1 MLSEKILY
9 GSLLELQVIKKGALE
24 GFNNLALSCIIS
36 EPLLQE
42 KHDGKESPMTNK
54 WSLFS
59 VLLLFLLFCPL
70 CLSASICI
78 QTEET
83 ESRVEELSEFHEIIY
98 PIWHTA
104 YPEKDY
110 AALREY
116 APEVNRLAKNVYD
129 AKLPGILRDKK
140 AKWDEGL
147 EQLKKAVEDYNKA
160 AAGEDNQALLDAAE
174 VLHAK
179 FEMMVRIIRPVLK
192 EIDDFH
198 KVLYVVYHKYLP
210 NKEYAN
216 IRSVSD
222 DMIRKAEAITKVKL
236 PSRLEAKTDE
246 FSSAAQELLE
256 ASKKLK
262 ATCLT
267 ENTDLI
273 ENAVDSLHTKYQ
285 NLEKIF
291 D

>member
-1 MLSEKILY
+1 MAEK
-9 GSLLELQVIKKGALE
+9 SLRQAIRK
-24 GFNNLALSCIIS
+24 
-36 EPLLQE
+36 
-42 KHDGKESPMTNK
+42 KESRMRKNL
-54 WSLFS
+54 LFS
-59 VLLLFLLFCPL
+59 VSLFVFLFLGFFY
-70 CLSASICI
+70 LSASMFL

-83 ESRVEELSEFHEIIY
+83 ESKVEELSDFHEIIY

-116 APEVNRLAKNVYD
+116 VPEVNRLAKNLFI

-160 AAGEDNQALLDAAE
+160 AAEEDDQALLDAAE
-174 VLHAK
+174 ALHAK

-192 EIDDFH
+192 EIDEFH

-210 NKEYAN
+210 NKEFEK
-216 IRSVSD
+216 IRSVCD
-222 DMIRKAEAITKVKL
+222 DFILKADAITKATLPKRLEGKAEA
-236 PSRLEAKTDE
+236 
-246 FSSAAQELLE
+246 FSAAAKELLE
-256 ASKKLK
+256 ASQKLK
-262 ATCLT
+262 EASLT
-267 ENTDLI
+267 ENTDAI
-273 ENAVDSLHTKYQ
+273 EKTVDFLHTKYQ

>member
-1 MLSEKILY
+1 MNYRFYILSILFI
-9 GSLLELQVIKKGALE
+9 LLFIGPL
-24 GFNNLALSCIIS
+24 NLAA
-36 EPLLQE
+36 
-42 KHDGKESPMTNK
+42 
-54 WSLFS
+54 S
-59 VLLLFLLFCPL
+59 V
-70 CLSASICI
+70 AH
-78 QTEET
+78 QAEET
-83 ESRVEELSEFHEIIY
+83 ESTVKELSDFHEIIY

-116 APEVNRLAKNVYD
+116 VPEVNRLAKNMFD

-140 AKWDEGL
+140 AKWDEAVA
-147 EQLKKAVEDYNKA
+147 QLKKTVEDYNKA
-160 AAGEDNQALLDAAE
+160 AASGNDQALLDAAE
-174 VLHAK
+174 ALHAK

-192 EIDDFH
+192 EIDEFH

-210 NKEYAN
+210 SKEFAD

-222 DMIRKAEAITKVKL
+222 DMILKAEAITKAEL
-236 PSRLEAKTDE
+236 PKRLEAKAAE

-273 ENAVDSLHTKYQ
+273 EKAAEFLHAKYQ

>member
-1 MLSEKILY
+1 
-9 GSLLELQVIKKGALE
+9 
-24 GFNNLALSCIIS
+24 
-36 EPLLQE
+36 
-42 KHDGKESPMTNK
+42 MTNK

-59 VLLLFLLFCPL
+59 VLLLFLLFCPI
-70 CLSASICI
+70 CLSASVSI

-110 AALREY
+110 DALREY
-116 APEVNRLAKNVYD
+116 VPEVNRLAKSVFK

-160 AAGEDNQALLDAAE
+160 AAGDDNQALLDAAE
-174 VLHAK
+174 VLHSK
-179 FEMMVRIIRPVLK
+179 FEMMVRLIRPVLK
-192 EIDDFH
+192 EMDDFH

-210 NKEYAN
+210 NKEYTN

-222 DMIRKAEAITKVKL
+222 DMIMKAEAITKAKL
-236 PSRLEAKTDE
+236 PTRLEAKADE
-246 FSSAAQELLE
+246 FSSASQELLE

-267 ENTDLI
+267 GNPDLV
-273 ENAVDSLHTKYQ
+273 EKAVEYLHTQYQ

>member
-1 MLSEKILY
+1 
-9 GSLLELQVIKKGALE
+9 
-24 GFNNLALSCIIS
+24 
-36 EPLLQE
+36 
-42 KHDGKESPMTNK
+42 MTNRFYI
-54 WSLFS
+54 FS
-59 VLLLFLLFCPL
+59 VLFLFLFLGPFHLF
-70 CLSASICI
+70 ASSPF

-83 ESRVEELSEFHEIIY
+83 ESTVKELSDFHEIIY

-116 APEVNRLAKNVYD
+116 VPEVNRLAKNVFN

-179 FEMMVRIIRPVLK
+179 FEMMVRLIRPVLK
-192 EIDDFH
+192 EIDEFH

-210 NKEYAN
+210 NKEFDK
-216 IRSVSD
+216 IKSVND
-222 DMIRKAEAITKVKL
+222 DFILKAEAITKATL
-236 PSRLEAKTDE
+236 PKRLEAKTDAY
-246 FSSAAQELLE
+246 AAAAKELLE

-262 ATCLT
+262 KTCET
-267 ENTDLI
+267 QDTDAV
-273 ENAVDSLHTKYQ
+273 EKAVDFLHTKYQ

>member
-1 MLSEKILY
+1 MRNRFYIPSIL
-9 GSLLELQVIKKGALE
+9 
-24 GFNNLALSCIIS
+24 F
-36 EPLLQE
+36 
-42 KHDGKESPMTNK
+42 
-54 WSLFS
+54 
-59 VLLLFLLFCPL
+59 FLLFFGQL
-70 CLSASICI
+70 NLAASTPS
-78 QTEET
+78 QAEET
-83 ESRVEELSEFHEIIY
+83 ESTIKELSDFHEIIY

-116 APEVNRLAKNVYD
+116 VPEVNRLAKNLFD

-140 AKWDEGL
+140 AKWDEAL
-147 EQLKKAVEDYNKA
+147 VQLKKTVEDYNKA
-160 AAGEDNQALLDAAE
+160 AESGNDQALLDCAE
-174 VLHAK
+174 SLHAK

-192 EIDDFH
+192 EIEEFH
-198 KVLYVVYHKYLP
+198 KILYIVYHRYLP
-210 NKEYAN
+210 EKEYAN

-222 DMIRKAEAITKVKL
+222 DMILKAEAITKAEL
-236 PSRLEAKTDE
+236 PKRFEAKADE
-246 FSSAAQELLE
+246 FSSVAAELLK

-267 ENTDLI
+267 ENTSLI
-273 ENAVDSLHTKYQ
+273 EKAVESLHTKYQ

>member
-1 MLSEKILY
+1 MKNRFYIL
-9 GSLLELQVIKKGALE
+9 
-24 GFNNLALSCIIS
+24 
-36 EPLLQE
+36 
-42 KHDGKESPMTNK
+42 
-54 WSLFS
+54 S
-59 VLLLFLLFCPL
+59 VLLLFLFLGPFH
-70 CLSASICI
+70 LSASGPL
-78 QTEET
+78 QGEET

-116 APEVNRLAKNVYD
+116 VPEVNRLAKNVFS

-147 EQLKKAVEDYNKA
+147 EQLKKAVENYNKA
-160 AAGEDNQALLDAAE
+160 AAGEDDQALLDAAE

-179 FEMMVRIIRPVLK
+179 FEMMVRLIRPVLK
-192 EIDDFH
+192 EVDEFH

-210 NKEYAN
+210 NKEFDKIKAVN
-216 IRSVSD
+216 D
-222 DMIRKAEAITKVKL
+222 DFILKAEAITKAAL
-236 PSRLEAKTDE
+236 PKRLEAKKEE
-246 FSSAAQELLE
+246 FAAAAAELLR
-256 ASKKLK
+256 ASKSLK
-262 ATCLT
+262 KKCATQDAT
-267 ENTDLI
+267 AI
-273 ENAVDSLHTKYQ
+273 EKAVEFLHTKYQ

>member
-1 MLSEKILY
+1 
-9 GSLLELQVIKKGALE
+9 
-24 GFNNLALSCIIS
+24 
-36 EPLLQE
+36 
-42 KHDGKESPMTNK
+42 MTQR
-54 WSLFS
+54 FYFFAI
-59 VLLLFLLFCPL
+59 LFLFVFLSPFH
-70 CLSASICI
+70 LSASGAL

-83 ESRVEELSEFHEIIY
+83 ESTVKELSEFHEIIY

-116 APEVNRLAKNVYD
+116 VPEVNQLAKNVFN

-140 AKWDEGL
+140 AKWDEEL
-147 EQLKKAVEDYNKA
+147 EHLKKAVEDYNKT

-179 FEMMVRIIRPVLK
+179 FEMMIRLIRPVLK
-192 EIDDFH
+192 EIDEFH
-198 KVLYVVYHKYLP
+198 KVLYVVYHKYFP
-210 NKEYAN
+210 DKEYAN

-222 DMIRKAEAITKVKL
+222 DMILKAEAITKAKL
-236 PSRLEAKTDE
+236 PKRLEAKADE

-273 ENAVDSLHTKYQ
+273 EKAVDFLHTKYQ

-291 D
+291 N

>member
-1 MLSEKILY
+1 
-9 GSLLELQVIKKGALE
+9 
-24 GFNNLALSCIIS
+24 
-36 EPLLQE
+36 
-42 KHDGKESPMTNK
+42 MTQK
-54 WSLFS
+54 FYIFS
-59 VLLLFLLFCPL
+59 VLFLFLLLGPRL
-70 CLSASICI
+70 LLASGPF

-83 ESRVEELSEFHEIIY
+83 ESRVKELIDFHEIIY

-116 APEVNRLAKNVYD
+116 VPEVNRLAKNLFQ

-147 EQLKKAVEDYNKA
+147 EQLKKTVEDYNKA
-160 AAGEDNQALLDAAE
+160 AEGEDNQALLDAAE
-174 VLHAK
+174 ALHAR

-210 NKEYAN
+210 NQEYAN

-222 DMIRKAEAITKVKL
+222 DMIQKAEAITKAEL
-236 PSRLEAKTDE
+236 PKRLEAKADE
-246 FSSAAQELLE
+246 FSSAAQDLLE
-256 ASKKLK
+256 GAKKLK

-267 ENTDLI
+267 GNRDLI
-273 ENAVDSLHTKYQ
+273 EKAVDALHTKYQ

>member
-1 MLSEKILY
+1 MKERQMKRR
-9 GSLLELQVIKKGALE
+9 
-24 GFNNLALSCIIS
+24 FNI
-36 EPLLQE
+36 
-42 KHDGKESPMTNK
+42 
-54 WSLFS
+54 FS
-59 VLLLFLLFCPL
+59 MLFLFLFLGPF
-70 CLSASICI
+70 CLSASHPI

-83 ESRVEELSEFHEIIY
+83 ESTVKELGDFHEIIY

-116 APEVNRLAKNVYD
+116 VPEVNRLAKNVFN

-140 AKWDEGL
+140 VKWDLGL

-160 AAGEDNQALLDAAE
+160 AAGEDDQVLLDAAE

-179 FEMMVRIIRPVLK
+179 FEMMVRLIRPVLK
-192 EIDDFH
+192 EIDEFH

-210 NKEYAN
+210 NKEFDK
-216 IRSVSD
+216 IKSVSD
-222 DMIRKAEAITKVKL
+222 DFILKAEAITKATL
-236 PSRLEAKTDE
+236 PKRLEAKADAY
-246 FSSAAQELLE
+246 AAAAKDLLE

-262 ATCLT
+262 QTCET
-267 ENTDLI
+267 QDAETV
-273 ENAVDSLHTKYQ
+273 EKAVEFLHTKYQ

-291 D
+291 N

>member
-1 MLSEKILY
+1 MEES
-9 GSLLELQVIKKGALE
+9 QMKKRYYI
-24 GFNNLALSCIIS
+24 F
-36 EPLLQE
+36 P
-42 KHDGKESPMTNK
+42 
-54 WSLFS
+54 
-59 VLLLFLLFCPL
+59 VLFLFLFIGPF
-70 CLSASICI
+70 CLSAIGSS

-116 APEVNRLAKNVYD
+116 VPEVNRLAKNVLS

-147 EQLKKAVEDYNKA
+147 EQLKKAVEYNKA
-160 AAGEDNQALLDAAE
+160 AAGEDDQALLDAAE

-179 FEMMVRIIRPVLK
+179 FEMLVRLIRPVLK
-192 EIDDFH
+192 EIDEFH

-210 NKEYAN
+210 SKEIDKIEA
-216 IRSVSD
+216 VSD
-222 DMIRKAEAITKVKL
+222 DFILKAKAITKTTL
-236 PSRLEAKTDE
+236 PKRLEAKTDE
-246 FSSAAQELLE
+246 FVAAAGELLE
-256 ASKKLK
+256 ASENLKK
-262 ATCLT
+262 ACASRDAGT
-267 ENTDLI
+267 I
-273 ENAVDSLHTKYQ
+273 EKAVDSLHAKYQ

>member
-1 MLSEKILY
+1 MKNKSSMF
-9 GSLLELQVIKKGALE
+9 SLLSLFLVL
-24 GFNNLALSCIIS
+24 
-36 EPLLQE
+36 
-42 KHDGKESPMTNK
+42 
-54 WSLFS
+54 SLFS
-59 VLLLFLLFCPL
+59 LA
-70 CLSASICI
+70 ASIPI

-83 ESRVEELSEFHEIIY
+83 ESRVEALSEFHEIIY

-116 APEVNRLAKNVYD
+116 VPEVNRLAKNLFK

-140 AKWDEGL
+140 AKWDLGM

-179 FEMMVRIIRPVLK
+179 FEMMVRLIRPVLK
-192 EIDDFH
+192 EIDEFH

-216 IRSVSD
+216 IRTVTD
-222 DMIRKAEAITKVKL
+222 DMILKAKAITKAKL
-236 PSRLEAKTDE
+236 PKRLESKSDE
-246 FSSAAQELLE
+246 FSVAAMELLE
-256 ASKKLK
+256 ASKLLK
-262 ATCLT
+262 ATCLAG
-267 ENTDLI
+267 NTDVI
-273 ENAVDSLHTKYQ
+273 EKAVESLHAKYQ

>member
-1 MLSEKILY
+1 MQKRAYI
-9 GSLLELQVIKKGALE
+9 
-24 GFNNLALSCIIS
+24 F
-36 EPLLQE
+36 P
-42 KHDGKESPMTNK
+42 
-54 WSLFS
+54 
-59 VLLLFLLFCPL
+59 VLILFLFLGPFCI
-70 CLSASICI
+70 SASYSI

-116 APEVNRLAKNVYD
+116 VPEVNRLAKNVFN

-160 AAGEDNQALLDAAE
+160 AAGENDQALLDAAE
-174 VLHAK
+174 ALHAK
-179 FEMMVRIIRPVLK
+179 FELMVRLIRPVLK
-192 EIDDFH
+192 EIDEFH

-210 NKEYAN
+210 DKEYAN

-222 DMIRKAEAITKVKL
+222 DMILKAEAITKAKL
-236 PSRLEAKTDE
+236 PKRLEAKADE
-246 FSSAAQELLE
+246 FSSASQELLE

-273 ENAVDSLHTKYQ
+273 EKAVESLHTKYQ

-291 D
+291 N